1 MFKEIKTAKLPFL
14 KRDLIKN
21 STNET
26 SLSYTNTLIKLI
38 IHNQSNFC

>member
-1 MFKEIKTAKLPFL
+1 MIKEIKATKFPFL

-21 STNET
+21 YTNEM
-26 SLSYTNTLIKLI
+26 SLSYTNTLIKLG